1 MRVNLRIY
9 RQPSVLSLGSVT
21 GFRSALL
28 SESRKGCYGIDWRI
42 EKLKDFIDHCEGKL
56 GDVDPLCEQLQLDIS
71 GRYAG
76 MLFKRSIG
84 VGLREY
90 SMRQRLNIAAKRLRA
105 TASSIK
111 QIAADVGYQRSAE
124 LCRRFKEVFHLSP
137 TQYRRT
143 CRLAEQMWT
152 TEMRERPA
160 AQHHPIHARMAS
172 AVR

>member
-1 MRVNLRIY
+1 VRVNPKIY

-21 GFRSALL
+21 TFQSAPLA
-28 SESRKGCYGIDWRI
+28 ESPKARYWIDWRI
-42 EKLKDFIDHCEGKL
+42 EKLKDFIDNCEGKIEDL
-56 GDVDPLCEQLQLDIS
+56 EALCEQLQLDIS

-76 MLFKRSIG
+76 MLFKRLIG

-90 SMRQRLNIAAKRLRA
+90 SMRQRVNIAAKRLRA
-105 TASSIK
+105 TPGSIK
-111 QIAADVGYQRSAE
+111 EIAADVGYQRSAE

-152 TEMRERPA
+152 TEIRERPDA
-160 AQHHPIHARMAS
+160 GRHSTNGRMVS
-172 AVR
+172 SVR